1 MIEISLK
8 QCRDSEQHND
18 FLGRG
23 DAMRV
28 AIIGADRP
36 WGALLAAELSAE
48 FEVVVLGT
56 EETSDL
62 AGYRQVDL
70 LQREALDP
78 ALAGVEAIVHAA
90 GGDPAGDD
98 EGAVLDVA
106 ARGTYVAL
114 TAACAV
120 GIEKAVLL
128 SRLDLVRDY
137 PEEYLVDPQW
147 NALPRTEAKSLAPLM
162 AELVGR
168 EIARTGQIEVRCLR
182 FGELDAETTTD
193 DAVEAVRQALTA
205 ERKGHHW
212 SLTHVAS
219 SGRFA

>member
-1 MIEISLK
+1 
-8 QCRDSEQHND
+8 
-18 FLGRG
+18 
-23 DAMRV
+23 MRV

-36 WGALLAAELSAE
+36 WGALLAAELGAE
-48 FEVVVLGT
+48 FEVVALGT

-62 AGYRQVDL
+62 ANYRQVDL
-70 LQREALDP
+70 LQREVLDSALE
-78 ALAGVEAIVHAA
+78 GVAAIVHAA

-98 EGAVLDVA
+98 EGAVLDNA

-114 TAACAV
+114 TAARAV

-128 SRLDLVRDY
+128 SDLDLVRDY
-137 PEEYLVDPQW
+137 PEEYLIDPQW
-147 NALPRTEAKSLAPLM
+147 NALPRAEAESLAPLM

-182 FGELDAETTTD
+182 LGELEAETTAD

-212 SLTHVAS
+212 SLAHVAS

>member
-1 MIEISLK
+1 
-8 QCRDSEQHND
+8 
-18 FLGRG
+18 
-23 DAMRV
+23 MRV
-28 AIIGADRP
+28 AVIGADRP
-36 WGALLAAELSAE
+36 WGALLAAELGAE
-48 FEVVVLGT
+48 FEVVVFGA

-78 ALAGVEAIVHAA
+78 VLAGVEAIVHAA

-98 EGAVLDVA
+98 EGAVLDTA

-128 SRLDLVRDY
+128 SNLDLLRDY
-137 PEEYLVDPQW
+137 PEEYLIDPQW
-147 NALPRTEAKSLAPLM
+147 NALPRAEAGSLAPLM

-182 FGELDAETTTD
+182 LGELDAETTTD

-205 ERKGHHW
+205 EREGHNW
-212 SLTHVAS
+212 SLAHVAS

>member
-1 MIEISLK
+1 
-8 QCRDSEQHND
+8 
-18 FLGRG
+18 
-23 DAMRV
+23 MRV
-28 AIIGADRP
+28 AVIGADRS
-36 WGALLAAELSAE
+36 WGALLAAGLSAE
-48 FEVVVLGT
+48 FEVVAFGA

-62 AGYRQVDL
+62 ADYRQVDL
-70 LQREALDP
+70 LQRDALDP

-90 GGDPAGDD
+90 GGDPIGDD
-98 EGAVLDVA
+98 EQALLDAA

-137 PEEYLVDPQW
+137 PEEYIVDPQW
-147 NALPRTEAKSLAPLM
+147 NALPRAEARSLAPLM

-168 EIARTGQIEVRCLR
+168 ETARTGQIEVRCLR
-182 FGELDAETTTD
+182 LGELEAETTAD
-193 DAVEAVRQALTA
+193 DVVEAVRQALTA

-212 SLTHVAS
+212 SLAHVAS

>member
-1 MIEISLK
+1 
-8 QCRDSEQHND
+8 
-18 FLGRG
+18 
-23 DAMRV
+23 MRV
-28 AIIGADRP
+28 AVIGADRP
-36 WGALLAAELSAE
+36 WGALLAAELGAG
-48 FEVVVLGT
+48 FEVVAIGA

-62 AGYRQVDL
+62 TGYQQVDL

-90 GGDPAGDD
+90 GGDPAGDA
-98 EGAVLDVA
+98 EGAVLDIA

-120 GIEKAVLL
+120 GIGKAVLL
-128 SRLDLVRDY
+128 SGLDLLRDY
-137 PEEYLVDPQW
+137 PEEYIVDPQW
-147 NALPRTEAKSLAPLM
+147 NALPRAEAGSLAPLM

-168 EIARTGQIEVRCLR
+168 EIARTGQIEVHCLR
-182 FGELDAETTTD
+182 LGELAAETTID
-193 DAVEAVRQALTA
+193 DAVKAVRQALTA
-205 ERKGHHW
+205 EREGHDW

>member
-1 MIEISLK
+1 
-8 QCRDSEQHND
+8 
-18 FLGRG
+18 
-23 DAMRV
+23 MRV
-28 AIIGADRP
+28 AVIGADRP
-36 WGALLAAELSAE
+36 WGALLAAELGAG
-48 FEVVVLGT
+48 FGVVAIGA

-62 AGYRQVDL
+62 ANYRQVDL

-78 ALAGVEAIVHAA
+78 ALAGVEAIVHVA

-98 EGAVLDVA
+98 EGAVLDIA

-120 GIEKAVLL
+120 GIGKAVLL
-128 SRLDLVRDY
+128 SGLDLLRDY
-137 PEEYLVDPQW
+137 PEEYIVDPQW
-147 NALPRTEAKSLAPLM
+147 NALPRTEAESLAPLM

-182 FGELDAETTTD
+182 FGELGAETTAD

-205 ERKGHHW
+205 EREGHHW
-212 SLTHVAS
+212 SLAHVAS

>member
-1 MIEISLK
+1 
-8 QCRDSEQHND
+8 
-18 FLGRG
+18 
-23 DAMRV
+23 MRV
-28 AIIGADRP
+28 AVIGADRP
-36 WGALLAAELSAE
+36 WGALLAAGLGAG
-48 FEVVVLGT
+48 FEVVALGA
-56 EETSDL
+56 EDTSDP

-78 ALAGVEAIVHAA
+78 ALADVEAIVHAA
-90 GGDPAGDD
+90 VSDSGGDD
-98 EGAVLDVA
+98 EGAVLDLA

-120 GIEKAVLL
+120 GIEKVVLL
-128 SRLDLVRDY
+128 SCLDLVRDY

-147 NALPRTEAKSLAPLM
+147 NALPRAEAGSLAPLM

-182 FGELDAETTTD
+182 LGELDAETTAD
-193 DAVEAVRQALTA
+193 DAVTAVRQALAA
-205 ERKGHHW
+205 EREGHHW

>member
-1 MIEISLK
+1 
-8 QCRDSEQHND
+8 
-18 FLGRG
+18 
-23 DAMRV
+23 MRV
-28 AIIGADRP
+28 AVIGADRP
-36 WGALLAAELSAE
+36 WGALLAAGLGAG
-48 FEVVVLGT
+48 FEVVALGA
-56 EETSDL
+56 EDTSDL

-78 ALAGVEAIVHAA
+78 ALAGVEAIVHAV
-90 GGDPAGDD
+90 GGDPVGD
-98 EGAVLDVA
+98 EGVVLDLA

-120 GIEKAVLL
+120 GIEKVVLL
-128 SRLDLVRDY
+128 SCLDLVRDY

-147 NALPRTEAKSLAPLM
+147 NALPRTEAGSLAPLM

-182 FGELDAETTTD
+182 LGELDAETTAD
-193 DAVEAVRQALTA
+193 DVVAAVRQALTA
-205 ERKGHHW
+205 EREGHHW
-212 SLTHVAS
+212 SLAHVAS

>member
-1 MIEISLK
+1 
-8 QCRDSEQHND
+8 
-18 FLGRG
+18 
-23 DAMRV
+23 MRV
-28 AIIGADRP
+28 AVIGADRP
-36 WGALLAAELSAE
+36 WGALLAAGLGAE
-48 FEVVVLGT
+48 FEVVALGA
-56 EETSDL
+56 EENSDL
-62 AGYRQVDL
+62 ANYRQVDL
-70 LQREALDP
+70 LQREELDS

-90 GGDPAGDD
+90 GGDPAGGD
-98 EGAVLDVA
+98 EQDLLDIA

-128 SRLDLVRDY
+128 SDLDLMRDY
-137 PEEYLVDPQW
+137 PEEYLIDPQW
-147 NALPRTEAKSLAPLM
+147 NALPRAEAGSLAPLM

-182 FGELDAETTTD
+182 LGELDAETTAD

-205 ERKGHHW
+205 ERGGHDW
-212 SLTHVAS
+212 LLAHVAS

>member
-1 MIEISLK
+1 
-8 QCRDSEQHND
+8 
-18 FLGRG
+18 
-23 DAMRV
+23 MRV
-28 AIIGADRP
+28 AVIGADRP
-36 WGALLAAELSAE
+36 WGALLAAELDAE
-48 FEVVVLGT
+48 FEVVALGV

-62 AGYRQVDL
+62 AGYRQLDL

-98 EGAVLDVA
+98 EGAVLDTA

-120 GIEKAVLL
+120 GIKKAVLL
-128 SRLDLVRDY
+128 SRLDLLRDY
-137 PEEYLVDPQW
+137 REEYLVDPQW
-147 NALPRTEAKSLAPLM
+147 NALPQAKAGSLAPLM

-182 FGELDAETTTD
+182 LGELDAETMAD

-205 ERKGHHW
+205 ERRGHDW
-212 SLTHVAS
+212 LLAHVAS

>member
-1 MIEISLK
+1 
-8 QCRDSEQHND
+8 
-18 FLGRG
+18 
-23 DAMRV
+23 MRV
-28 AIIGADRP
+28 AVIGADRP
-36 WGALLAAELSAE
+36 WGALLAAELGE
-48 FEVVVLGT
+48 GFEVVALGA

-62 AGYRQVDL
+62 ADYRQVDL
-70 LQREALDP
+70 LQREALDS
-78 ALAGVEAIVHAA
+78 ALAGVEAIVHAV
-90 GGDPAGDD
+90 GGDPADD
-98 EGAVLDVA
+98 DVGAVLDTA

-128 SRLDLVRDY
+128 SNLDLLRDY
-137 PEEYLVDPQW
+137 PEEYIVDPQW
-147 NALPRTEAKSLAPLM
+147 NALPRAEAGSLAPFM

-182 FGELDAETTTD
+182 LGELGAETTTD

-205 ERKGHHW
+205 ERGGHDW
-212 SLTHVAS
+212 LLAHVAS

>member
-1 MIEISLK
+1 
-8 QCRDSEQHND
+8 
-18 FLGRG
+18 
-23 DAMRV
+23 MRV
-28 AIIGADRP
+28 AVIGADRP
-36 WGALLAAELSAE
+36 WGALLAAGLGAG
-48 FEVVVLGT
+48 FEVVALGA

-62 AGYRQVDL
+62 ANYRQGDL

-98 EGAVLDVA
+98 EQALLDIA

-120 GIEKAVLL
+120 GIKKVVLL
-128 SRLDLVRDY
+128 SSLDLVRDY

-147 NALPRTEAKSLAPLM
+147 NALPQAEARSLAPLM

-168 EIARTGQIEVRCLR
+168 EIARTGQIEVHCLR
-182 FGELDAETTTD
+182 LGELDAETTAD
-193 DAVEAVRQALTA
+193 DAVAAVRQALAA
-205 ERKGHHW
+205 EREGHHW

>member
-1 MIEISLK
+1 
-8 QCRDSEQHND
+8 
-18 FLGRG
+18 
-23 DAMRV
+23 MRV

-36 WGALLAAELSAE
+36 WGTLLAAELGAD
-48 FEVVVLGT
+48 FEVVALGA

-62 AGYRQVDL
+62 VGYRQVDL

-78 ALAGVEAIVHAA
+78 ALADVEAIVHAA

-98 EGAVLDVA
+98 EGAVLDAA

-137 PEEYLVDPQW
+137 PEEYIVDPQW
-147 NALPRTEAKSLAPLM
+147 NALPRAEARSLAPLM
-162 AELVGR
+162 AELVAR

-182 FGELDAETTTD
+182 LGELDVETTAD
-193 DAVEAVRQALTA
+193 DVVEAVRQALTA
-205 ERKGHHW
+205 ERGGHDW
-212 SLTHVAS
+212 LLAHVVS

>member
-1 MIEISLK
+1 
-8 QCRDSEQHND
+8 
-18 FLGRG
+18 
-23 DAMRV
+23 MRV
-28 AIIGADRP
+28 AVIGADRP
-36 WGALLAAELSAE
+36 WGTLLAAELVAE
-48 FEVVVLGT
+48 FEVVALGA

-78 ALAGVEAIVHAA
+78 ALAGVEAIVHVA
-90 GGDPAGDD
+90 GGDPAED
-98 EGAVLDVA
+98 EGAVLDAA

-128 SRLDLVRDY
+128 SGLDLLRDY
-137 PEEYLVDPQW
+137 PEEYIVDPQW
-147 NALPRTEAKSLAPLM
+147 NALPRAEAGSLAPLM

-182 FGELDAETTTD
+182 FGELGAETTAD
-193 DAVEAVRQALTA
+193 DAVKAVRQALTA
-205 ERKGHHW
+205 EREGHHW

>member
-1 MIEISLK
+1 
-8 QCRDSEQHND
+8 
-18 FLGRG
+18 
-23 DAMRV
+23 MRV
-28 AIIGADRP
+28 AVIGADRP

-48 FEVVVLGT
+48 FEVVAIGA

-62 AGYRQVDL
+62 VGYRQVDL

-78 ALAGVEAIVHAA
+78 ALAGVEAIVHVA

-98 EGAVLDVA
+98 EGAMLDAA

-114 TAACAV
+114 TAACAI

-128 SRLDLVRDY
+128 SNLDLLRDY

-147 NALPRTEAKSLAPLM
+147 NALPRAEAGSLAPLM

-182 FGELDAETTTD
+182 SENWMRRLRLTTLWKRCAKLLPPSAKGTIGRWHTWRRADASLDG
-193 DAVEAVRQALTA
+193 ALWQ
-205 ERKGHHW
+205 R
-212 SLTHVAS
+212 
-219 SGRFA
+219 

>member
-1 MIEISLK
+1 
-8 QCRDSEQHND
+8 
-18 FLGRG
+18 
-23 DAMRV
+23 MRV
-28 AIIGADRP
+28 AVIGADRP
-36 WGALLAAELSAE
+36 WGALLAAELGAE
-48 FEVVVLGT
+48 FEVVAIGA

-90 GGDPAGDD
+90 GGDPAGDG
-98 EGAVLDVA
+98 EGAVLDTA

-120 GIEKAVLL
+120 GIGKAVLL
-128 SRLDLVRDY
+128 SNLDLLRDY
-137 PEEYLVDPQW
+137 PEEYLIDPQW
-147 NALPRTEAKSLAPLM
+147 NALPRAEAGSLAPLM

-182 FGELDAETTTD
+182 LGELDAETTAD

-205 ERKGHHW
+205 EREGHHW
-212 SLTHVAS
+212 SLSHVAS

>member
-1 MIEISLK
+1 
-8 QCRDSEQHND
+8 
-18 FLGRG
+18 
-23 DAMRV
+23 MRV
-28 AIIGADRP
+28 AVIGADRP
-36 WGALLAAELSAE
+36 WGALLAAELGAE
-48 FEVVVLGT
+48 FEVVALGV

-62 AGYRQVDL
+62 ASYRQVDL

-90 GGDPAGDD
+90 GGDPVGDD
-98 EGAVLDVA
+98 EGTVLDVA

-114 TAACAV
+114 TAACSV

-137 PEEYLVDPQW
+137 PEEYIVDPQW
-147 NALPRTEAKSLAPLM
+147 NALPRAEAGSLAPFM

-182 FGELDAETTTD
+182 LGELDAETTAD

-205 ERKGHHW
+205 DRGGHDW
-212 SLTHVAS
+212 LLAHVAS